1 MALKFPASFSLSQ
14 TISKSSPAISLVQL
28 INHVQVFATLWA
40 AACQVFLSFTNSWN
54 LLKLMSIKLVMPSN
68 HLNLCCSLLLPPS
81 IFPTLR
87 VFSNESV
94 LHISCPENWSFSC
107 SVSPSNEYSGW
118 ISLRMDLLDLLAV
131 HGTLKSLFQHDSSKS
146 SILQPSAF
154 FIVQLSH
161 SYMTTGK
168 IIALMRQTFVGKV
181 MSLFFNMLSRLVIT
195 FFQRGKCLL
204 ILWLQSPTAVIFGAK
219 K

>member
-154 FIVQLSH
+154 FIVHLSLP
-161 SYMTTGK
+161 YMTTVK
-168 IIALMRQTFVGKV
+168 TVALTRWTFAGKV
-181 MSLFFNMLSRLVIT
+181 TSLLSNFLSRSVIA
-195 FFQRGKCLL
+195 FPPKSKRFL
-204 ILWLQSPTAVIFGAK
+204 ISWLQSPSAVILEPPK
-219 K
+219 